1 MSKSKTIK
9 VVTGL
14 VRFTNVHLHKPASLV
29 EGSPPRCSVTLI
41 VPKSDTKTLEDIKKA
56 YAQVLELNKRMLS
69 NKSISPSCLRDGD
82 VRKDDPIYLESY
94 FLNASSSEK
103 PGIVDIDLNPL
114 IDVNDVYNGCYGRAS
129 ITLFPY
135 VINGRGGIGV
145 GLNNI
150 QKIKDGEPSQKPVS
164 DFAVNG
170 GEHA

>member
-1 MSKSKTIK
+1 MSKDKTIK
-9 VVTGL
+9 VVTDL
-14 VRFTNVHLHKPASLV
+14 VRFTNVHLHKPASLIDGV
-29 EGSPPRCSVTLI
+29 PPRYSVTLI
-41 VPKSDTKTLEDIKKA
+41 VPKSDTKTLENIKKA
-56 YAQVLELNKRMLS
+56 YAQVLELNKGMLS
-69 NKSISPSCLRDGD
+69 NQSISPSCLQDGD
-82 VRKDDPIYLESY
+82 VRKGDPIYLESY

-114 IDVNDVYNGCYGRAS
+114 IDANDLYNGCYGRAS
-129 ITLFPY
+129 ITLFPC

-170 GEHA
+170 DEHV